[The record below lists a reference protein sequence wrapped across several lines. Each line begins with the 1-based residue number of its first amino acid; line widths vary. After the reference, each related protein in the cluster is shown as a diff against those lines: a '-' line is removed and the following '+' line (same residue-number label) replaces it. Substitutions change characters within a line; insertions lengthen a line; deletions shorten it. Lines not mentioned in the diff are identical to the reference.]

1 MSLGLPLNMLSV
13 VDSLLILNE
22 NFLKVVYRYKFHC
35 LFLVFIHMRIE
46 LTDSRIN

>member
-22 NFLKVVYRYKFHC
+22 NIFSMAVYKYNFHC
-35 LFLVFIHMRIE
+35 LLPVFYSYEDRI
-46 LTDSRIN
+46 D